1 MAYQKKIPQ
10 RRCLGCG
17 ESFPKKELIRVIRD
31 PEGAVSLDFT
41 GKKSGRGAYVCRS
54 LACFKR
60 ARKANRFAA
69 ALEVQVPPE
78 VLDALEEEI
87 RLFEAEA
94 AGAAPISEA

>member
-1 MAYQKKIPQ
+1 MAQVKKIPL

-17 ESFPKKELIRVIRD
+17 ESFPKKELIRVIRAPD
-31 PEGAVSLDFT
+31 GTVSLDFT

-60 ARKANRFAA
+60 ARKANRFATS
-69 ALEVQVPPE
+69 LEVAIPPE

-87 RLFEAEA
+87 RLDENACTVQ
-94 AGAAPISEA
+94 